1 MEDFNEV
8 PLTGDFYSFSRSFG
22 ACYYRS
28 CFEWTATLL
37 QRVLP
42 SIAQPC
48 RIALHDSLTFAK
60 GGSVREQLAKL
71 GSDALNMPP
80 AGFDKFV
87 RKEID
92 DYTRIARAAGIKPQ

>member
-1 MEDFNEV
+1 MCSSD
-8 PLTGDFYSFSRSFG
+8 LFG
-22 ACYYRS
+22 VWGPAS
-28 CFEWTATLL
+28 MPPKLVEQLSKDIA
-37 QRVLP
+37 RVL
-42 SIAQPC
+42 A
-48 RIALHDSLTFAK
+48 AAD
-60 GGSVREQLAKL
+60 VREQLAKL